1 MKTRSFF
8 VVGET
13 FHEFAKGKDVLTV
26 NDLKA
31 LMRLPGRLLDTHN
44 LLMLGQGA
52 QTDDVLDILNV
63 CEANPETARRFE
75 VSDLRRVFDRAPSE
89 ASHKR
94 VPHNTVIGAP
104 QRKGADHFEL
114 QLMLDERCE
123 LMGDHQTGQHVQGM
137 LLVEAFRQSF
147 LAVTDTYF
155 PFGEGKTY
163 FVINTMHVEF
173 QNFVFP
179 LGAHIDYRIVSADVT
194 ERRARYKTTMGLLQN
209 GVQCAS
215 AAIDFTVYPAEVIA
229 RKEAE
234 LSGLVTEMMLAAR
247 RPPPVLA
254 PAVADIVDIT
264 MPHAGA
270 DMAQRV

>member
-1 MKTRSFF
+1 MKSRSFF

-26 NDLKA
+26 NQLKA
-31 LMRLPGRLLDTHN
+31 LMRLPGRLLDMHN
-44 LLMLGQGA
+44 VLMLGQGA
-52 QTDDVLDILNV
+52 QTDEVLDILNAW
-63 CEANPETARRFE
+63 EANPEAGRRFE
-75 VSDLRRVFDRAPSE
+75 VSDLRRVMDRAPTE
-89 ASHKR
+89 ASHKH
-94 VPHNTVIGAP
+94 VPHNTLISAP
-104 QRKGADHFEL
+104 VQTSADSFEL
-114 QLMLDERCE
+114 ELLLDERCE

-147 LAVTDTYF
+147 LAVTDTFF

-179 LGAHIDYRIVSADVT
+179 LAAHIDYRIVSADVT
-194 ERRARYKTTMGLLQN
+194 GRRARYKTTMGLMQN
-209 GVQCAS
+209 GAQCAS
-215 AAIDFTVYPAEVIA
+215 ATMDFTVYPAEVIA

-234 LSGLVTEMMLAAR
+234 LSVLVTEMMLAAR
-247 RPPPVLA
+247 RPGSAV
-254 PAVADIVDIT
+254 PAVPAVVEAA

-270 DMAQRV
+270 PMERV